1 MLPLGRLIEKR
12 IVMRQGDFTEVAK
25 HYHNR
30 PAYSVM
36 LLDKLIKC
44 INDANKPL
52 DELRVVEV
60 GAGTGK
66 LTKILADDF
75 GIKVRAVEPNDSMR
89 EEGQNYTKG
98 SSITWCKGSGEDTG
112 IESKSADWVI
122 MASSFHWTDPK
133 KSLPEF
139 ARILDDNDCYNTV
152 QSANNGGGGG
162 KPHPNALT
170 QGKAAYFTAIWNP
183 RHIVEGS
190 IFYEIETEIK
200 NIVPELTRVS
210 SGTQNVKKWEEI
222 LVSTGHFKDCF
233 FMECDHLEIMSKER
247 YLGAW
252 HSVNDIQAQAGQK
265 RWKQILSM
273 IESKIADLDEIAIPY
288 KIRAWSVCKA

>member
-1 MLPLGRLIEKR
+1 MK
-12 IVMRQGDFTEVAK
+12 QGDFTEVAK

-44 INDANKPL
+44 VNDTNKPL
-52 DELRVVEV
+52 DKLRVVEV

-75 GIKVRAVEPNDSMR
+75 GMNIRAVEPNDSMR
-89 EEGQNYTKG
+89 EEGKNYTKD
-98 SSITWCKGSGEDTG
+98 SNISWCKGSGEDTG
-112 IESKSADWVI
+112 IESSSADWVI

-139 ARILDDNDCYNTV
+139 ARILDDNYYHNV
-152 QSANNGGGGG
+152 ANNADNGGGGG
-162 KPHPNALT
+162 KPYQNSST
-170 QGKAAYFTAIWNP
+170 QNKAAYFTAIWNP
-183 RHIVEGS
+183 RHIAEDS
-190 IFYEIETEIK
+190 IFHEIETEIK

-233 FMECDHLEIMSKER
+233 FMECDYLEVMSKER

-265 RWKQILSM
+265 RWQQILSM
-273 IESKIADLDEIAIPY
+273 IESKIANLDEIAIPY
-288 KIRAWSVCKA
+288 KIRAWSVRKA